1 MKQEGEKK
9 DRLEERMQTMETE
22 KDYQHCKLRDYT
34 FSQHQY
40 AWLYGLLLGV
50 PSSLEGTEKKM
61 YR

>member
-1 MKQEGEKK
+1 
-9 DRLEERMQTMETE
+9 MQTMETE